1 MYKKWVQI
9 SLKTACKK
17 LMQQLRRKRG
27 STSLDLKL
35 KVISNYAD
43 KLIDSRQQQQQQ
55 QQRA

>member
-17 LMQQLRRKRG
+17 QMQQLRRKRG

-43 KLIDSRQQQQQQ
+43 KPIDSRQQQQQ
-55 QQRA
+55 RA